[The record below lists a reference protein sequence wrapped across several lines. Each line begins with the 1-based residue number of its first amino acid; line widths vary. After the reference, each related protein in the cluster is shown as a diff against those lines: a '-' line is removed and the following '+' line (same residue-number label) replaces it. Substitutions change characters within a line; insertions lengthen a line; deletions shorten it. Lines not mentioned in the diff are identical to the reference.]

1 MLPTGRPVPAAR
13 LLPAPTYAN
22 ICSYMVVAVTLPLL
36 ALRAAL
42 GKAQNR
48 LLEPI
53 ALAPQHDTAQVVG
66 EVSGIAYGLGVRAG
80 MGIGEAIDICP
91 SLVLVSPDPSH
102 AEHLWQ
108 LVLTRLES
116 IGAEVESERAGEAFF
131 RADEIERLYEG
142 LDGVLYATAKRLGPS
157 VRIGAGP
164 TRLVA
169 YAAAQ
174 QSDAG
179 RFTVV
184 PAGQMR
190 EFLGALPVAI
200 LIGRLSCP
208 EAMTRQMTASLHKLG
223 IHQLSD
229 LTKLSSD
236 AVADRF
242 GHLGTEARHVALGA
256 ESDLRPRK
264 PREEISESLELPE
277 VSSGIHLR
285 GTMTILC
292 DRLAGRLGD
301 LGLTAR
307 QVTIEAKLADGGS
320 WTHEV
325 TPRRPTARA
334 EMLRLILLPALDY
347 LPRPAEVLTLRVAD
361 LAPGAPEQIEIT
373 HEPDQTRS
381 LRLDAAARQ
390 VRAAV
395 GESGLMRVLD
405 AELESHLPERRM
417 LLTPYLSE

>member
-1 MLPTGRPVPAAR
+1 
-13 LLPAPTYAN
+13 
-22 ICSYMVVAVTLPLL
+22 MVVAVILPLL

-53 ALAPQHDTAQVVG
+53 GLAPQHDATQVVG
-66 EVSGIAYGLGVRAG
+66 EVSGVAHGLGVRAG

-91 SLVLVSPDPSH
+91 SLVLISPDPSH
-102 AEHLWQ
+102 AENLWQ
-108 LVLTRLES
+108 LVLARLES
-116 IGAEVESERAGEAFF
+116 IGAEVESERDGEAFF
-131 RADEIERLYEG
+131 RAEEIERLYGG
-142 LDGVLYATAKRLGPS
+142 LDGVLEITAKRLGPS

-169 YAAAQ
+169 FAAAG
-174 QSDAG
+174 QSDD
-179 RFTVV
+179 RQIQVV
-184 PAGQMR
+184 PPGQLR

-200 LIGRLSCP
+200 LIGRLSGP
-208 EAMTRQMTASLHKLG
+208 EAKTRQMAASLYKLG
-223 IHQLSD
+223 IHQLGD
-229 LTKLSSD
+229 LTKLSGD

-264 PREEISESLELPE
+264 PREELCESLDLPE
-277 VSSGIHLR
+277 VSSGIHLQ
-285 GTMTILC
+285 GAMIILC

-307 QVTIEAKLADGGS
+307 QVTIEAKLAGGGS
-320 WTHEV
+320 WTHEI

-334 EMLRLILLPALDY
+334 EMLRLILLPALEY
-347 LPRPAEVLTLRVAD
+347 LPRPAEVLKLRVTD

-395 GESGLMRVLD
+395 GEGGLMRVLD
-405 AELESHLPERRM
+405 AELDSHLPERRM